1 MTEQQADLL
10 RGMEASLRAL
20 QRASCVLVDADVP
33 GVGYLHD
40 YVDKALEEVQGLL
53 MEHRRRADGLLS
65 PLEEKER

>member
-20 QRASCVLVDADVP
+20 QRASYVLVDADVQ

-40 YVDKALEEVQGLL
+40 YVDKAFEEVQGLL
-53 MEHRRRADGLLS
+53 MEHRRRTDGLLS